1 MVAGFAPSGSA
12 TEHFAAHPKTLSHFD
27 PSRKIPAHAEAEDTS
42 KIKDR
47 LEALLFAETLQ
58 GTLSPN
64 ANPRKGVK
72 WRLTEF
78 DAASAREDSADC
90 SDTCSLVL
98 DLFVIPK

>member
-1 MVAGFAPSGSA
+1 VVTGALPLQGVA
-12 TEHFAAHPKTLSHFD
+12 TELSAAHPKTLSHFD

-64 ANPRKGVK
+64 ANPR
-72 WRLTEF
+72 
-78 DAASAREDSADC
+78 
-90 SDTCSLVL
+90 
-98 DLFVIPK
+98 

>member
-1 MVAGFAPSGSA
+1 MTGLCPVRERNRTLCSAP
-12 TEHFAAHPKTLSHFD
+12 ENVSHFD

-64 ANPRKGVK
+64 CLLYQSECSLRK
-72 WRLTEF
+72 WRIKKVTGGEAEGFLWAIEPFSGAEEF
-78 DAASAREDSADC
+78 
-90 SDTCSLVL
+90 LL
-98 DLFVIPK
+98 